1 MIEELLIAD
10 GWEKVPAAEL
20 AVGDYIA
27 RRGSYGCTPWAEG
40 SVPWTEGEVFE
51 PLAPE
56 EPLFQEWHGPIHET
70 DVIYRRPKELPMM
83 TVARIDGKVLVN
95 ASNNPRN
102 PGWVEFIGFYGDGQP
117 ESVVLSEAT
126 DVEVLFVPPE
136 VDDEN

>member
-1 MIEELLIAD
+1 MIEELLKKD
-10 GWEKVPAAEL
+10 GWEKVTAAEL

-40 SVPWTEGEVFE
+40 EVFE
-51 PLAPE
+51 PLAPD

-70 DVIYRRPKELPMM
+70 DVIYRRPPLLPMM

-95 ASNNPRN
+95 ASSDPRK
-102 PGWVEFIGFYGDGQP
+102 PEWVRFCMSCSEEEVF
-117 ESVVLSEAT
+117 VLSRAT
-126 DVEVLFVPPE
+126 DVQVLFVPPE